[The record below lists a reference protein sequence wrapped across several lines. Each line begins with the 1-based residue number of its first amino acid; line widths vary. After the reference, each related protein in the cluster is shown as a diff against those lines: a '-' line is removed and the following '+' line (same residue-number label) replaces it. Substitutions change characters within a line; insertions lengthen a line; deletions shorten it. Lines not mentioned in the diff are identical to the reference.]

1 MKTPVQPNAPTST
14 AAVLSLVFGIVS
26 WLILPL
32 LGALVAI
39 VCGHV
44 ARADIRRAQGALGGD
59 ALALTG
65 LILGWAQLALL
76 VLIFVFWLGVIV
88 LFGTT
93 AVLFGG

>member
-1 MKTPVQPNAPTST
+1 MNAIVRRTST
-14 AAVLSLVFGIVS
+14 AAVLSLVFGIIS

-59 ALALTG
+59 SLALIG
-65 LILGWAQLALL
+65 LILGWAQLGML
-76 VLIFVFWLGVIV
+76 VLLLLFWVGVVV
-88 LFGTT
+88 LFGTS
-93 AVLFGG
+93 AVLFGS